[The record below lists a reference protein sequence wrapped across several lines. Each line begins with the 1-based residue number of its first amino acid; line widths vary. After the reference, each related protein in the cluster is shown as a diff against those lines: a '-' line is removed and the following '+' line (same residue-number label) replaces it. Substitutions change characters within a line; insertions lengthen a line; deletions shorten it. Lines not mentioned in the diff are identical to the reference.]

1 MQNRWRVLLL
11 RAYVI
16 IIYIYTQTHINNMSN
31 HDEQFPLYLKHTGSY
46 IMEANEGLDIK
57 TDEN

>member
-1 MQNRWRVLLL
+1 
-11 RAYVI
+11 
-16 IIYIYTQTHINNMSN
+16 MSN